1 MEYNSSLPS
10 SLSSSSSSSIFETNS
25 SPFENQNNPSS
36 FISKPFKII
45 NNLKSLLTT
54 NTNGTAANTSYQ
66 PSNMNNSVSSTN
78 TEATNLT
85 QSSSSPSSSS
95 LSSSPSSSP
104 ITNASTTANFP
115 NYYQKFQYT
124 HQHPPPNLFMHKYGY
139 NPDVLYG
146 NLQNFLEKN
155 QLFDLNT
162 NNNVNSNGVDVSTN
176 NNNNY
181 HHLENPNASL
191 DTDIEL
197 DRIKLEDEL
206 DGLDPLNLYTANGT
220 TSSSASASTPT
231 LTNSFLSFYKKNE
244 SSSSLNAEKSV
255 ESTKSQEAAPSQSR
269 SRGNSIVNMIANFV
283 TSNHAKSNN
292 SSAVCSPPPPLA
304 SSFLNKQNE
313 SPSYSRTSSN
323 ILSSL
328 NVNYNID
335 DLKIDIDPNTALS
348 DNFDEELFLSL
359 INDSKNTQSSA
370 VDMNNNQAMFNGK
383 EEEAIKQE
391 KFDQSEYISYQIEQ
405 IKQLKD
411 IEMPETGDT
420 EREFFLEDIIH
431 INQDFMP
438 ENVSEQ
444 AAEGGGGQQ
453 NNQQLTNKNIANALS
468 PMLSSPSTQCTSPSP
483 SPSLSPA
490 SFYSNY
496 STSAPPSFY
505 SLTNFN
511 ANEPLYSLNEPTN
524 AILIGNNNNNNNS
537 QPSQVSLTVPDK
549 GYLNKKMLKL
559 SKSSSTK
566 SSSLKEKRNIKKAL
580 QNSKEMLSSR
590 NTNDLHNVDE
600 KDELE
605 LSNSNSENK
614 NNMSHILSAEPKKV
628 SKSKQNKL
636 FNHLIEENS
645 QDTENSL
652 FVNHSF
658 SEFKGSLME
667 NVNSN
672 SNYDDE
678 NSTSRSSYSNRNNYV
693 NSSSLNSVP
702 IKIEP
707 QIYGHDSLTNS
718 FTNSF
723 SNGCVISS
731 IPNSF
736 QEQTSWMASSAPA
749 FTNGNKFSLSNS
761 YVASLKNIQESLKE
775 EVGEVKLDEKSKA
788 QNSAELSA
796 RPRNFQCTY
805 PGCTKSYLKSSHLKQ
820 HFRSHTGEKPYKCT
834 WPSCNWQFT
843 RSDELTRH
851 YRKHTGSY
859 SIFFPILTPGLLL
872 IYF

>member
-10 SLSSSSSSSIFETNS
+10 SLSSSSSSSIFEINS
-25 SPFENQNNPSS
+25 SPFENQNSS
-36 FISKPFKII
+36 FINKPFKII

-54 NTNGTAANTSYQ
+54 STNTNGTAPTNSAYQ
-66 PSNMNNSVSSTN
+66 PSNMNN

-115 NYYQKFQYT
+115 NYYQKFQYA

-162 NNNVNSNGVDVSTN
+162 NNNVNSNDASTH

-181 HHLENPNASL
+181 PNASL

-231 LTNSFLSFYKKNE
+231 LTTSFLSFYKKNE
-244 SSSSLNAEKSV
+244 SSSSLNAEKSSANA
-255 ESTKSQEAAPSQSR
+255 ESTKSQEAPSQSR

-283 TSNHAKSNN
+283 TSGHHAKSNN
-292 SSAVCSPPPPLA
+292 SSAVCSPPPLA
-304 SSFLNKQNE
+304 SSSFLNKQTE

-348 DNFDEELFLSL
+348 DNFDEELFLAL
-359 INDSKNTQSSA
+359 INDSKNSQSSVG
-370 VDMNNNQAMFNGK
+370 VDMNNNNNAASTMFNGK
-383 EEEAIKQE
+383 EDETIKQE
-391 KFDQSEYISYQIEQ
+391 KFDHSEYINYQIEQ

-438 ENVSEQ
+438 ENMSEQ
-444 AAEGGGGQQ
+444 AGQQ
-453 NNQQLTNKNIANALS
+453 PTNKNMASALS
-468 PMLSSPSTQCTSPSP
+468 PPMLSSPSTQCESPSR

-505 SLTNFN
+505 SLTNLA
-511 ANEPLYSLNEPTN
+511 ANEPVYSFNEPTN
-524 AILIGNNNNNNNS
+524 AILIGNCSNGNAS

-580 QNSKEMLSSR
+580 HNSSKEMLSTR
-590 NTNDLHNVDE
+590 NANDLHNVDE

-605 LSNSNSENK
+605 WSHSNGENK
-614 NNMSHILSAEPKKV
+614 NMSHILSAEPKKA
-628 SKSKQNKL
+628 SKSKPNKL
-636 FNHLIEENS
+636 FDHLLEENS
-645 QDTENSL
+645 QDAESSL

-678 NSTSRSSYSNRNNYV
+678 NSTSRGSYSNRNNYL
-693 NSSSLNSVP
+693 NGSSLNSVP

-707 QIYGHDSLTNS
+707 HIYGQDSLANS

-731 IPNSF
+731 IPSSF

-749 FTNGNKFSLSNS
+749 FTSGNKFSLSNS

-775 EVGEVKLDEKSKA
+775 EAGEVKLDEKTKA

-851 YRKHTGSY
+851 YRKHTGSC
-859 SIFFPILTPGLLL
+859 SIFFLPILTLGLSL
-872 IYF
+872 IYLKINLL